1 MVSYDFLIHCVEN
14 RARHP
19 LGIPA
24 MRFSTPKTIVSSD
37 PMKMMAVALVG
48 GHISALKL
56 LICYFK
62 KQILY
67 DLSYMMC
74 VCMSVCL
81 SVGRSVCLSVCM
93 YV

>member
-1 MVSYDFLIHCVEN
+1 MVSYDFLINCVEN

-62 KQILY
+62 KQIL
-67 DLSYMMC
+67 
-74 VCMSVCL
+74 
-81 SVGRSVCLSVCM
+81 
-93 YV
+93 